1 LRNGAAIPITASFTA
16 HHCARQSIGNQQL
29 AIGNSHGR
37 AAADVN
43 ESEPLEEMTIVE
55 RLRRAVLGIN
65 SHESF
70 QAADMP
76 QVEIG

>member
-1 LRNGAAIPITASFTA
+1 LRNGASIPITASFTA

-29 AIGNSHGR
+29 AIGNSRGR

-43 ESEPLEEMTIVE
+43 ESEALEEMTIVE

-65 SHESF
+65 SHEVF
-70 QAADMP
+70 
-76 QVEIG
+76 